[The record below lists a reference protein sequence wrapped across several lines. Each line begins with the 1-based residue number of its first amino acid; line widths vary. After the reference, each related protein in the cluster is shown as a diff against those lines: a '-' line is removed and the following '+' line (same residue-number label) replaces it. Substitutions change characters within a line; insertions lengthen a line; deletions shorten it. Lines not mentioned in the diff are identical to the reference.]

1 MRVIIDTS
9 VLVPALMFPGG
20 FSWIRQAWRLE
31 TIVPLISSD
40 TIGELKDVL
49 AYAQFGL
56 TAEQQGLLLDT
67 YLPWTETIMVPESLT
82 VPDCRDPND
91 VPFLKL
97 AIAGGADALITS
109 DPDLLILSSEF
120 SVPIIT
126 PRELNER
133 FLTVVT

>member
-9 VLVPALMFPGG
+9 VLVPALIFPGG

-31 TIVPLISSD
+31 VIIPLISRD
-40 TIGELKDVL
+40 TITELERVL
-49 AYAQFGL
+49 SYAQFGL

-67 YLPWTETIMVPESLT
+67 YLPWTETIEVPESLT

-91 VPFLKL
+91 IPFLKL
-97 AIAGGADALITS
+97 ALAGGADALITS
-109 DPDLLILSSEF
+109 DPDLLILSPEF

-126 PRELNER
+126 RRELNER
-133 FLTVVT
+133 LAGGA

>member
-133 FLTVVT
+133 LARGA

>member
-9 VLVPALMFPGG
+9 VIVPALMFPGG

-31 TIVPLISSD
+31 TIIPLISCD
-40 TIGELKDVL
+40 TIAELKRVL
-49 AYAQFGL
+49 SYTQFGL

-67 YLPWTETIMVPESLT
+67 YPPWTDTIVVPEPLT

-91 VPFLKL
+91 IPFLKL
-97 AIAGGADALITS
+97 ALAGGADALVTS
-109 DPDLLILSSEF
+109 DPDLLVLSSEF

-126 PRELNER
+126 PRDLNER
-133 FLTVVT
+133 LASGV